1 MYLEDWRIQAVHQ
14 CPAMQRNKSEF
25 GLIDSTANQVVG
37 YRYDTWGN
45 PVSMTDTSG
54 TGIVNGRKALWRLG
68 INTKQN

>member
-1 MYLEDWRIQAVHQ
+1 
-14 CPAMQRNKSEF
+14 MQVIRGGS
-25 GLIDSTANQVVG
+25 

-45 PVSMTDTSG
+45 LVSMTDTSG